1 MDAKMLE
8 ARLDRVFR
16 VMCSKLEAPMDSGQ
30 AALDRMGEEMQ
41 LNLPSK
47 PFTVAKTEQGTVI
60 LNLMYKADKLL
71 ASLTAIEEALI
82 KRKEEGLKK
91 ADKPSWRRRSVY
103 IPPGGGGGG
112 GQHRGRASSINQ
124 LPDLPQPQAGLA
136 FRSNSYNLSPQPP
149 LQSILTSCRVASH
162 GRRRKSV
169 SMAEANRLAQMS
181 IRRHMGHP
189 VPEPD
194 AGLSNAPTEEQ
205 TQRCPILRLETA
217 AAEKEKQEEEE
228 PMGRT
233 NLVVNYTRHGL
244 AAIDEQKRVKKVP
257 KKASTMV
264 ILVAK
269 SPRKRFYVG
278 DNIPVELEIR
288 NHTMQVIKEIAMSLC
303 HVTYGAV
310 MGYRADDQ
318 EKKQKTKLRVEKKK
332 EAVRTEVMTPFGFP
346 IKGKFRSTH
355 HVRFK
360 IPFSSPPSV
369 VLPDVLPDALEH
381 TETFYMLQIRV
392 GGPKFGGPIM
402 SLGPFKLE
410 PRPSMQ

>member
-1 MDAKMLE
+1 
-8 ARLDRVFR
+8 
-16 VMCSKLEAPMDSGQ
+16 
-30 AALDRMGEEMQ
+30 
-41 LNLPSK
+41 
-47 PFTVAKTEQGTVI
+47 
-60 LNLMYKADKLL
+60 
-71 ASLTAIEEALI
+71 
-82 KRKEEGLKK
+82 
-91 ADKPSWRRRSVY
+91 
-103 IPPGGGGGG
+103 
-112 GQHRGRASSINQ
+112 
-124 LPDLPQPQAGLA
+124 
-136 FRSNSYNLSPQPP
+136 
-149 LQSILTSCRVASH
+149 
-162 GRRRKSV
+162 
-169 SMAEANRLAQMS
+169 MAEANRLAQMS
-181 IRRHMGHP
+181 IRRHMGPHP

-194 AGLSNAPTEEQ
+194 AGLFNAPTEEQ
-205 TQRCPILRLETA
+205 TQNQWCQA

-244 AAIDEQKRVKKVP
+244 AAIDEQKRVGMLKLEQAYNNAPNPQGLGRDYFWDTECQCKVKKVP

-381 TETFYMLQIRV
+381 TETFYMLQIR
-392 GGPKFGGPIM
+392 
-402 SLGPFKLE
+402 
-410 PRPSMQ
+410 